1 MLDSVR
7 NLDAIIQSE
16 SGALDGLLNETCNAG
31 CGCNEKAGDLVCING
46 QTFYNMCYAGCS
58 MAESASNQFD
68 VGSIRCSCVV
78 EDEQSI
84 TPGYCKDPKNC
95 TKSLIPF
102 LILLFLLMFFTFM
115 NNVPGSQV
123 RFLLLI
129 FFIFPFTSNALTI
142 AFSFTFL
149 STRFGFYKLPAR
161 DKDPAST
168 QNA

>member
-78 EDEQSI
+78 DAEQSI

-129 FFIFPFTSNALTI
+129 FLFFLSLPMLRLTI

-149 STRFGFYKLPAR
+149 STRLF
-161 DKDPAST
+161 
-168 QNA
+168 